1 MGRIKQLQTL
11 DDLHMTPLLFLA
23 AFLCSPE
30 MAVEAASMLFP
41 AEVVS
46 GWVGEVEGLQ

>member
-11 DDLHMTPLLFLA
+11 DDLHMTPLLFLL
-23 AFLCSPE
+23 LCSPE